1 MNLNVNDFISNF
13 LNNAVI
19 KIPDLLLHACNWYQT
34 IGDFLSL
41 NNQFNFANPQF
52 NFKSFSN
59 VKLFKTNSV
68 INALSVFQNMLV
80 TINKN
85 NLFLDLN
92 TSNLNLNQTYIV
104 NNVSQL
110 DRYLASCGPYF
121 QT

>member
-1 MNLNVNDFISNF
+1 
-13 LNNAVI
+13 
-19 KIPDLLLHACNWYQT
+19 
-34 IGDFLSL
+34 
-41 NNQFNFANPQF
+41 
-52 NFKSFSN
+52 
-59 VKLFKTNSV
+59 
-68 INALSVFQNMLV
+68 MLV